1 MSTTTN
7 TSTAKAP
14 AEVSERSQ
22 RGSGLSISLSG
33 ISCDRCP
40 TARAKARIVM
50 EAGEMYLC
58 GHHFRENLDG
68 LSQVAQFIVSDDP
81 EGSYWMPEGLL

>member
-7 TSTAKAP
+7 TSATKATAEAR
-14 AEVSERSQ
+14 ERSQ
-22 RGSGLSISLSG
+22 RGSGPSISRSG

-50 EAGEMYLC
+50 EAGELYLC
-58 GHHFRENLDG
+58 GHHYRENRDA
-68 LSQVAQFIVSDDP
+68 LSVVALSIVEDDP
-81 EGSYWMPEGLL
+81 KDSYWMPEGL